1 MFDIIGKV
9 VDVNMRTSASGLFS
23 WKEIVVRECSAEG
36 VIDSEKEV
44 NDIPL
49 MFDKNFSDS
58 RIVKN
63 AWVKARFRLASRSS
77 YKGQLF
83 LEARGVLIKVLYD
96 AKPLENSTMFGM
108 DEDCEAPF

>member
-49 MFDKNFSDS
+49 MFHSVSNCG
-58 RIVKN
+58 
-63 AWVKARFRLASRSS
+63 ARKFTVAVPVESVIRYSKRPVGFISVRSATS
-77 YKGQLF
+77 G
-83 LEARGVLIKVLYD
+83 
-96 AKPLENSTMFGM
+96 
-108 DEDCEAPF
+108 